1 MLLNLLMT
9 FAQYEMEMTSE
20 RIRDKIAEC
29 SRQRR
34 FCAGMLPMVCK
45 KDPDTHKLV
54 IIPMHPVPDKAKI
67 TILFLFF
74 TIFQWKNN
82 ENQKTLF

>member
-1 MLLNLLMT
+1 MFPAKEILCG
-9 FAQYEMEMTSE
+9 
-20 RIRDKIAEC
+20 IP
-29 SRQRR
+29 
-34 FCAGMLPMVCK
+34 PMGYK

-82 ENQKTLF
+82 ENQKTLFCSSQT

>member
-1 MLLNLLMT
+1 MLLNLLMA
-9 FAQYEMEMTSE
+9 FAQYEMEMTPE

-29 SRQRR
+29 SRQRK
-34 FCAGMLPMVCK
+34 FCVAFRRWAT

-67 TILFLFF
+67 IILFLFF
-74 TIFQWKNN
+74 TIFQWK
-82 ENQKTLF
+82 K

>member
-1 MLLNLLMT
+1 MFPAKEILCG
-9 FAQYEMEMTSE
+9 
-20 RIRDKIAEC
+20 IP
-29 SRQRR
+29 
-34 FCAGMLPMVCK
+34 PMGYK

-54 IIPMHPVPDKAKI
+54 NIPMHPVPDKAKI

-82 ENQKTLF
+82 ENQKRYSELKTQKIASR

>member
-1 MLLNLLMT
+1 MG
-9 FAQYEMEMTSE
+9 Y
-20 RIRDKIAEC
+20 
-29 SRQRR
+29 
-34 FCAGMLPMVCK
+34 K

-82 ENQKTLF
+82 ENQKRYSELKTQKIASR

>member
-1 MLLNLLMT
+1 MCG
-9 FAQYEMEMTSE
+9 
-20 RIRDKIAEC
+20 IP
-29 SRQRR
+29 
-34 FCAGMLPMVCK
+34 PMGYK